1 MFEFS
6 LIGSPVTF
14 APVVKKV
21 LWLIFVFHNKNLHA
35 YYIYNGMVLPSEIL
49 SDSVTFTSISGV
61 SFNST
66 SPVLFV
72 VPKHDFFFGR
82 QKQCFKHTYVH

>member
-1 MFEFS
+1 
-6 LIGSPVTF
+6 
-14 APVVKKV
+14 
-21 LWLIFVFHNKNLHA
+21 
-35 YYIYNGMVLPSEIL
+35 MVLPSEIL
-49 SDSVTFTSISGV
+49 SDSVTFTSFSGV
-61 SFNST
+61 SSNST